1 MVIIGAFSTMKT
13 RKDFADFTNPD
24 TIVGRGVLVEGTL
37 KTSGDIQ
44 INGEF
49 KGKLITEGDV
59 VVGEH
64 AHVTADINA
73 QNIYVAGEVIGNVN
87 AIAKLDILE
96 TGKVAGSVSSS
107 SLVIEAGG
115 ILKGNSTMYDTE
127 SERPEIAPTYEVE
140 EVKEETESEVT
151 A

>member
-1 MVIIGAFSTMKT
+1 MKT
-13 RKDFADFTNPD
+13 RKDFADFADPN
-24 TIVGRGVLVEGTL
+24 TIIGRGVAVEGTL

-64 AHVTADINA
+64 AMVVADINA
-73 QNIYVAGEVIGNVN
+73 QNVYVAGEVIGNIN
-87 AIAKLDILE
+87 AIEKLEILE
-96 TGKVAGSVSSS
+96 TGKAAGNVSSS
-107 SLVIEAGG
+107 SLVIESGG
-115 ILKGNSTMYDTE
+115 ILKGTSTMYDTE
-127 SERPEIAPTYEVE
+127 NEKPGIAPTYEVE
-140 EVKEETESEVT
+140 EASRKEVEEQAT